1 MFMSVLYYFY
11 IEQTAVISPLNMMAI
26 HTRGDCFAVA
36 RAVAFFAAK
45 RRTAYPVF
53 KLSKDL
59 NLVPG

>member
-1 MFMSVLYYFY
+1 MFMAVLYYFY
-11 IEQTAVISPLNMMAI
+11 IEQTAVISPLNLMAI

-53 KLSKDL
+53 KLS
-59 NLVPG
+59 